1 MKYQRLSL
9 NCPLPPTLVY
19 CRYLNPLF
27 QNQHPLILLLS
38 LFSKNTFT
46 HQAKINKHP
55 SGQILLYFCS
65 LFKALS
71 LHRDSLEFSLKAIY
85 HTLYTYSPQV
95 LSSPS
100 PQIEENYLSLQ
111 GNIFSKIYFPQVKKG
126 GEEGYKNI
134 NIFYLVC
141 AFLLNFFLSKH
152 GKTVV
157 IILFQF
163 TWVFFFIADICDKK
177 CAQT

>member
-1 MKYQRLSL
+1 MSALQNSMFVSYFCSCPGVLSQQIVTTRNNNEL
-9 NCPLPPTLVY
+9 SETLIKFSSTP
-19 CRYLNPLF
+19 NPLF

-85 HTLYTYSPQV
+85 HTLYIYSPQV

-111 GNIFSKIYFPQVKKG
+111 GNIFSKIYFPQVKKRKG
-126 GEEGYKNI
+126 RGLQKYQ
-134 NIFYLVC
+134 Y
-141 AFLLNFFLSKH
+141 FLSRLCFPF
-152 GKTVV
+152 
-157 IILFQF
+157 IFLF
-163 TWVFFFIADICDKK
+163 I
-177 CAQT
+177 